1 MKVTVALLGAMLLG
15 GILMFSSDSHGSS
28 AAEEVIK
35 DASGRIVGYI
45 SGKKVYDKNRSL
57 LGWSDSSGTYSKSGQ
72 KILMNNLPGV
82 LLCGQL

>member
-1 MKVTVALLGAMLLG
+1 MKVIVALLGAILFG
-15 GILMFSSDSHGSS
+15 GVLMFSSDSYGSS
-28 AAEEVIK
+28 AGEEVIK
-35 DASGRIVGYI
+35 NASGRIIGYI

-72 KILMNNLPGV
+72 KILMNDLPGV